1 MVQLILGDGIVLP
14 ETSHDKYLCYPEKLE
29 VQRDMI
35 SGRRVVEVRGT
46 VQKISYAYDYMEDSL
61 CRTALAVLRSKASF
75 TAVYLP
81 DDSDEM
87 RSGSFLCESLTN
99 PSFVFSSGGKPFWHN
114 LAFTLREV
122 RPHD

>member
-14 ETSHDKYLCYPEKLE
+14 ETSHDKYLCYPELLV

-35 SGRRVVEVRGT
+35 SGRRVLEARGT
-46 VQKISYAYDYMEDSL
+46 VQKISYAYDYMKDSL
-61 CRTALAVLRSKASF
+61 CRAALAVLRSSASF
-75 TAVYLP
+75 PAVYLP

-99 PSFVFSSGGKPFWHN
+99 PSFAFSDGGRAFWHN

-122 RPHD
+122 SPHD